1 MKNKYILLIATLLIC
16 SVSVWGQTNKSTS
29 ANSTKAI
36 TEKVQMLET
45 NTQEQ
50 FSQLQNENK
59 ALKEQLQ
66 KMESDIALYREDVR
80 TKESEINSN
89 LSDWLT
95 LLSVVIGSIT
105 TGFGVVAPLLLNYF
119 NNKKQESK
127 LNEIQKKI
135 DETKADA
142 KSAKNALSDVE
153 KLKVDITS
161 IKQTIE
167 ESEKAAKKSADEA
180 QASKLFAEA
189 LAEKNPQK
197 AIELYTEVLELDS
210 SNVGAYN
217 NRANFYAVT
226 SNTSKAMLDYNKAIE
241 LDPNYTNTYYNRAI
255 LYNRLGQV
263 SKAIEDYN
271 KAIELDPNN
280 TNAYFNRANLY
291 KDLERTQ
298 DALEDY
304 NKVIEL
310 NPTDADAYKLRAI
323 IYGKLDKNQDALE
336 DFNNSIEFNP
346 TDANAYKLR
355 AFLNEVLG
363 NKTEALVDYRK
374 YIELN
379 PQNAFVN
386 YRLANILLK
395 AEKYDEALNMVNK
408 AILLDDK
415 EYTHVYHITK
425 GEIYMAMKE
434 FLDAI
439 NEFTF
444 AISLKDDAKD
454 AYKYRGECYREL
466 AKVTSDEEKKGE
478 YNALAEADEKK
489 YEELDKKSNS

>member
-1 MKNKYILLIATLLIC
+1 MRVKHILLTAIFLIC
-16 SVSVWGQTNKSTS
+16 SVSVFGQAAKNTSTP
-29 ANSTKAI
+29 STKAI
-36 TEKVQMLET
+36 VEKVQTLET

-80 TKESEINSN
+80 TETSRMSTYMA
-89 LSDWLT
+89 LWLT
-95 LLSVVIGSIT
+95 VLTIVMSLIGILAPILINLWNNNLQKEKIGEIT
-105 TGFGVVAPLLLNYF
+105 NQLKSA
-119 NNKKQESK
+119 SS
-127 LNEIQKKI
+127 
-135 DETKADA
+135 DA
-142 KSAKNALSDVE
+142 KAAKEDADSAKKSLSDVE
-153 KLKVDITS
+153 NLKNEITS
-161 IKQTIE
+161 IKQIIE
-167 ESEKAAKKSADEA
+167 DSEKAAKKSADEA
-180 QASKLFAEA
+180 KASKLFAEA

-298 DALEDY
+298 DALEDF
-304 NKVIEL
+304 NKSIEL
-310 NPTDADAYKLRAI
+310 
-323 IYGKLDKNQDALE
+323 
-336 DFNNSIEFNP
+336 NP

>member
-310 NPTDADAYKLRAI
+310 NPTDA
-323 IYGKLDKNQDALE
+323 
-336 DFNNSIEFNP
+336 
-346 TDANAYKLR
+346 NAYKLR